1 MKDRRMNILIYGGML
16 LGAVVIGGN
25 VVGYAFSGLITLL
38 SFVFLV
44 ESIPALKWCVAKTT
58 YLIDI
63 VLFIF
68 AVYAKVHFGVT
79 LAMALMF
86 GTIGFTLLYAPYVR
100 ETYDK

>member
-1 MKDRRMNILIYGGML
+1 MKDKRINIVIYVCML
-16 LGAVVIGGN
+16 LGAVIIGGN

-44 ESIPALKWCVAKTT
+44 ESISTLKWLVAKCS
-58 YLIDI
+58 YLID
-63 VLFIF
+63 VLLFCF
-68 AVYAKVHFGVT
+68 AVYAKVHFSVT

-100 ETYDK
+100 DTYGK

>member
-1 MKDRRMNILIYGGML
+1 MKDRRMNIVIYAAML
-16 LGAVVIGGN
+16 VFAMIIGGN
-25 VVGYAFSGLITLL
+25 IIGYAFSGLVTLL

-44 ESIPALKWCVAKTT
+44 ESIPALKWLVAKTS

-63 VLFIF
+63 ILFAF
-68 AVYAKVHFGVT
+68 AVYAKVHFSVT

-100 ETYDK
+100 ETYGK

>member
-1 MKDRRMNILIYGGML
+1 MI
-16 LGAVVIGGN
+16 IGGN
-25 VVGYAFSGLITLL
+25 VISYAFSGIVTLL

-44 ESIPALKWCVAKTT
+44 ESIPGLKWVVAKCS

-63 VLFIF
+63 ILFAF

-100 ETYDK
+100 LTYGRK

>member
-1 MKDRRMNILIYGGML
+1 MKDRRINIVIYAAMI
-16 LGAVVIGGN
+16 LGAMIIGGN
-25 VVGYAFSGLITLL
+25 IIGYAFSGVITLL

-44 ESIPALKWCVAKTT
+44 ESIPGLKWIVAKCS

-63 VLFIF
+63 VLFCF

-86 GTIGFTLLYAPYVR
+86 GTIGFTLLYAPWVR
-100 ETYDK
+100 ETYGK

>member
-1 MKDRRMNILIYGGML
+1 MKDRRINVFIYVAML
-16 LGAVVIGGN
+16 LGAMFIGGN
-25 VVGYAFSGLITLL
+25 VIGYAFSGLVTLL

-44 ESIPALKWCVAKTT
+44 ESISGLKWLVAKCS

-63 VLFIF
+63 ILFCF

-100 ETYDK
+100 ETYGK